1 MRKGKTFKLTHMNNH
16 FTTYFL
22 AQNSDKFPAESL
34 HIIKQKLDEADEQ
47 RMLLIQ
53 SQEYRT
59 PLMVFIISLFV
70 GQLGIDRFIIGQT
83 GLGVAKLLTCGGLF
97 FWYLVDLFIIMDAT
111 KESNLEKFMR
121 VA

>member
-1 MRKGKTFKLTHMNNH
+1 MDNQ

-22 AQNSDKFPAESL
+22 AQHSDKFPAHSL
-34 HIIKQKLDEADEQ
+34 HIIKQKLEEADDQ

-53 SQEYRT
+53 SQEYRS
-59 PLMVFIISLFV
+59 PMMVFIISLIV

-97 FWYLVDLFIIMDAT
+97 FWYLVDLFIIMDAA
-111 KESNLEKFMR
+111 KDSNMEKFMR